1 MLEHNIDILINDTI
15 EDRAYIFGRLN
26 QLEKEYYK
34 KKERLYYDLQRWYR
48 QCITSTYISS
58 EDLIVRIREVE
69 DARMEYLNF
78 KTQVLAKN
86 TLAL

>member
-1 MLEHNIDILINDTI
+1 MLEYKNELFNGTI
-15 EDRAYIFGRLN
+15 EEQACIYKKLRE
-26 QLEKEYYK
+26 LEKTYNS
-34 KKERLYYDLQRWYR
+34 KKERLYYDIQQWYR
-48 QCITSTYISS
+48 QCLTSTYISS

-86 TLAL
+86 TLAI